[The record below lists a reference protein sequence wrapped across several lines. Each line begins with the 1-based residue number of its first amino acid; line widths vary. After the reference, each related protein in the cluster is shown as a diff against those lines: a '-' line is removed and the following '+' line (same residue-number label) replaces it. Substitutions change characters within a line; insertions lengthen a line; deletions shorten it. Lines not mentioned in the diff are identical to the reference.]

1 MKVEMLESS
10 ATENVARVNHPSLRI
25 ELKIHSGPRP
35 YFDTET
41 ESLLTLS
48 RINSRPEGLSD
59 GKLPTLN
66 AEIDWDRKTY
76 SRVES
81 LLKEGLVVLVPRIKY
96 RKEKREGEIVL
107 HLVSAKGDSVRDR
120 EAFKNLVLEIH
131 RRSAWAVR
139 NYTIENQTNRS
150 RKLDLFLEEILSGK
164 WIGPRRSS
172 NEVLIGYLE
181 RIRMPELLRDD
192 SIAEAVEQIDAF
204 MREEGFVIPTKN
216 FGYIYVPEAEADSL
230 FKKAKNLYRY
240 QLLPKLT
247 DAIPNLENEIRT
259 YRESFLDVSYDD
271 LVETPRFARDKMF
284 VGEWQKFSQ
293 RIVSSFES
301 DILAILSSIGT
312 KAIASD
318 EYKKE
323 LEDRKIERGLRQ
335 ALPGA
340 DPPMARFLRLEGPDF
355 SGTKL
360 PKSLEDDP
368 EFLSIVYFGIKGPCL
383 CVCPNS
389 EGTVLAIFGE
399 LEDKYSFESETALSF
414 LLMIYARRNRI
425 GAWFNKEVFREAFCG
440 AALACL
446 GKKVPWLY
454 RMAFFV
460 GFRDSLLSE
469 VFHVLSVLDYDQLDR
484 KLEGENQS
492 RRKYDTLR
500 QEFLKVI

>member
-1 MKVEMLESS
+1 MKAETIESS
-10 ATENVARVNHPSLRI
+10 AKENIARMNHPSLRM
-25 ELKIHSGPRP
+25 ELKIHSGPRS

-96 RKEKREGEIVL
+96 RKEKREGEVVL
-107 HLVSAKGDSVRDR
+107 HLVSAKGDTVRDR
-120 EAFKNLVLEIH
+120 EAFKNLILEIH

-139 NYTIENQTNRS
+139 NYTIENQTSRN
-150 RKLDLFLEEILSGK
+150 RKLDVLLDEVLSGK

-181 RIRMPELLRDD
+181 RIRMPELIRDD
-192 SIAEAVEQIDAF
+192 AVAEAEEQIDAF

-216 FGYIYVPEAEADSL
+216 FGYVYVPEAEADSL
-230 FKKAKNLYRY
+230 FKKTKNLYKY

-247 DAIPNLENEIRT
+247 NAIPTLENEIRT
-259 YRESFLDVSYDD
+259 YRESFLDVSYDE
-271 LVETPRFARDKMF
+271 LIEAPILTRDRMF
-284 VGEWQKFSQ
+284 VGEWHKFSQ
-293 RIVSSFES
+293 TIVSSFES

-312 KAIASD
+312 KAIASE

-323 LEDRKIERGLRQ
+323 MENRKIDRSLRQ

-340 DPPMARFLRLEGPDF
+340 DPPMARFLRLEGADF

-360 PKSLEDDP
+360 PKSLEEDS
-368 EFLSIVYFGIKGPCL
+368 EFLSIVYFGAKGPCL

-389 EGTVLAIFGE
+389 EATVLAIFGQ

-425 GAWFNKEVFREAFCG
+425 GTWFNKEAFREAFCG

-460 GFRDSLLSE
+460 GFRESLLSE